1 VVSVELT
8 KPQELGPSEIHR
20 WEEIR
25 SGSATY
31 ASPFFTH
38 EFAAAVGAAR
48 EDLRLAVIEDG
59 STLAG
64 FFAFHQQR
72 GGHGQPVGT
81 KLNDYQGFVVA
92 PSLQWDAAALIGRA
106 GLRSF
111 AFDHLIASQGPFRPY
126 FRSVEPSPLIDLSG
140 GYEAYLASQ
149 GSHGHGGAR
158 EAAMKRRRLERR
170 FAVQFEIE
178 ERSGQALKTLFRLKS
193 QQYRRTGIFDAFSL
207 PWVVEVVERLH
218 ETRTDALTGVLSTLR
233 TDDTLIAVHL
243 GLRSGNVLHSWFPAY
258 DPSWAKY
265 SPGAILLL
273 AIAERLCCDGAS
285 TLDLGKGAELY
296 KTRFA
301 NGAIELGI
309 GSVEVGLAAALRAA
323 AVRRA
328 WGTVLRSPLS
338 RRANR
343 VRRRREFGR

>member
-8 KPQELGPSEIHR
+8 KPEALGPSEIHR

-25 SGSATY
+25 SGSVAY

-59 STLAG
+59 SILAG
-64 FFAFHQQR
+64 FFAFHQRR
-72 GGHGQPVGT
+72 GGQGRPVGT

-92 PSLQWDAAALIGRA
+92 PTLQWDAATLIRQA

-111 AFDHLIASQGPFRPY
+111 AFDHLIAAQAPFRPY
-126 FRSVEPSPLIDLSG
+126 FRSLEPSPFIDLSDG
-140 GYEAYLASQ
+140 FDAYLASQ
-149 GSHGHGGAR
+149 RSPGHGGAR
-158 EAAMKRRRLERR
+158 EAAIKRRRLERR
-170 FAVQFEIE
+170 FAVRFEIE
-178 ERSGQALKTLFRLKS
+178 ERGGDALKTLFRLKS

-207 PWVVEVVERLH
+207 PWVVEVVERLYA
-218 ETRTDALTGVLSTLR
+218 TRTEAFTGVLSTLR
-233 TDDTLIAVHL
+233 ADDTLIAVHL

-258 DPSWAKY
+258 EPSWARF
-265 SPGAILLL
+265 SPGAVLLL
-273 AIAERLCCDGAS
+273 AIAERLSRDGPS
-285 TLDLGKGAELY
+285 TLDLGKGTELY
-296 KTRFA
+296 KTRLA
-301 NGAIELGI
+301 NGAVELGI
-309 GSVEVGLAAALRAA
+309 GSVEVSAAATFRAA
-323 AVRRA
+323 AARRA

-343 VRRRREFGR
+343 VRRRREFGH